1 MEDIEYRFGA
11 TVLSPDIDMP
21 DYIDVHDKYG
31 IWVDSVLIHRMDV
44 DRKESTILVE
54 VTENDY
60 QENFSDLIHRGEPF
74 EWCFPTLEDKSHYIT
89 IRFVP
94 EEEEL

>member
-1 MEDIEYRFGA
+1 MDE
-11 TVLSPDIDMP
+11 L
-21 DYIDVHDKYG
+21 DKELLPFEP
-31 IWVDSVLIHRMDV
+31 IKEIV
-44 DRKESTILVE
+44 RKESTILVE
-54 VTENDY
+54 ITENDY

-74 EWCFPTLEDKSHYIT
+74 EWCFPTLEDKLHYIT

>member
-1 MEDIEYRFGA
+1 M
-11 TVLSPDIDMP
+11 
-21 DYIDVHDKYG
+21 
-31 IWVDSVLIHRMDV
+31 
-44 DRKESTILVE
+44 RKESTILVE

-60 QENFSDLIHRGEPF
+60 EENFSDLIHKGEPF